1 MNTDRLIVKP
11 GKKFRL
17 KSRDTADTK
26 PFKEKKQA
34 LEKLEND
41 LEKLRRLQDV
51 LYADDSH
58 SLLIILQAMDAAGKD
73 GVIKH
78 VMSGVN
84 PQGCQVYSFKA
95 PSSDEID
102 HTYLWRCMKK
112 LPRRGNIGIFNRSY
126 YEEVLITKVHPE
138 VLNFQRIPGK
148 KGGKQFWEDRYE
160 DINDFEKHLVRNGVH
175 VLKFFLNVSRSEQKK
190 RFLARIDREE
200 KNWKFSSSDI
210 KERSFWNDYAK
221 AYEEAIGKTSTA
233 HAPWHVIPAD
243 NKWFSRLCIANIIVQ
258 KLESL
263 KLEYPKLPKQ
273 ERDRLIEARKS
284 LMDEKS

>member
-1 MNTDRLIVKP
+1 MNTDHLIVKP

-17 KSRDTADTK
+17 KNRSTSDTK
-26 PFKEKKQA
+26 PFKEKKHA

-41 LEKLRRLQDV
+41 LQKLRRLQDV
-51 LYADDSH
+51 LYAD
-58 SLLIILQAMDAAGKD
+58 
-73 GVIKH
+73 KH

-95 PSSDEID
+95 PSSDELD

-138 VLNFQRIPGK
+138 ILNFQRIPGK
-148 KGGKQFWEDRYE
+148 KGGRQFWEDRYD
-160 DINDFEKHLVRNGVH
+160 DINAFERHLTRNGVH
-175 VLKFFLNVSRSEQKK
+175 VLKFYLHLSQEEQKK

-200 KNWKFSSSDI
+200 KNWKFSSADI
-210 KERSFWNDYAK
+210 KERSFWKDYAK
-221 AYEEAIGKTSTA
+221 AYEEALQKTSTE

-243 NKWFSRLCIANIIVQ
+243 NKWYSRLCISQIIVK

-263 KLEYPKLPKQ
+263 KLAYPELPRQ
-273 ERDRLIEARKS
+273 EKDRLAEARKS
-284 LMDEKS
+284 LMDEKG